1 MKRRALIMVLL
12 MFGVAILIPAIGR
25 AAEQKVIK
33 IGVIGPLSGDSAWGG
48 QYQLNGARLKAEELN
63 ATGSDIQIEIISEDD
78 ASKPDQSLAAAKKLI
93 ARDKIHALLGA
104 WNSTCTLAIL
114 PITAAEGVPQLTT
127 SIAGPITQQGS
138 KWIFRT
144 NAHTSV
150 LNYQTLEYVVREM
163 GLKKIAIFTSNEE
176 VGKSAR
182 VTAENALQKLGLK
195 PVAKEE
201 WSVGDK
207 DFTGQLGRIQASG
220 ADGLFFTIGFKEM
233 AIIARQVRQ
242 LGMKVQLVGG
252 DTLPGNKKFLELA
265 GPDVVGMTFS
275 ILFLPVEDHPR
286 VGPFVRNYQK
296 RFNQVPD
303 GHSAQFYDAV
313 GVIHAAVKGSGVVDR
328 EKIRDYIRGLKKGTG
343 YKGIMGDQWWD
354 EKGETMLQL
363 MIGRVIPGE
372 KWEILR

>member
-1 MKRRALIMVLL
+1 MKRRVLIMVLL
-12 MFGVAILIPAIGR
+12 MFGVASLIPAIGR

-252 DTLPGNKKFLELA
+252 DTLPGNKKFLELLLA
-265 GPDVVGMTFS
+265 RQS
-275 ILFLPVEDHPR
+275 LW
-286 VGPFVRNYQK
+286 
-296 RFNQVPD
+296 
-303 GHSAQFYDAV
+303 
-313 GVIHAAVKGSGVVDR
+313 R
-328 EKIRDYIRGLKKGTG
+328 EPMSY
-343 YKGIMGDQWWD
+343 
-354 EKGETMLQL
+354 
-363 MIGRVIPGE
+363 
-372 KWEILR
+372 